1 MIFVKPEKVYFENQ
15 NDVVDYVAKGLP
27 PRKKDFDKVIG
38 AIGAEKKED
47 GKPFIPEAVLDM
59 DADDLKDVL
68 HRVYEDNRKNYLIGG
83 IVAGSIIVG
92 LAAALIFGGGSEK
105 KSDNNEEVEVYEF

>member
-15 NDVVDYVAKGLP
+15 NDVIDYVTKGLP

-38 AIGAEKKED
+38 SIGVEKKEE

-59 DADDLKDVL
+59 DASELKDVL
-68 HRVYEDNRKNYLIGG
+68 HRVYEDNRKNYMIGG

-92 LAAALIFGGGSEK
+92 LVAALIIGGGDDK
-105 KSDNNEEVEVYEF
+105 KSDNEEVEVYEF